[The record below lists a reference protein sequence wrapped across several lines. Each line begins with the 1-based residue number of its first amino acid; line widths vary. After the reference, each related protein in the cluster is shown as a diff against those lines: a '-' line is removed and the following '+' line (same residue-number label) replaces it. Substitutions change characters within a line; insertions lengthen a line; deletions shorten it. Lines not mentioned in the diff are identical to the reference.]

1 MDDEPIPSY
10 RVEHDGAD
18 PSSERG
24 RAVFA
29 SLFEE
34 RPEPAA
40 IRTFPTALDAGTR
53 LATHRHTAGVAAT
66 IVRGAITF
74 VFGADGNDRVELG
87 PGDTVWIR
95 AGVMHDEEISETE
108 GAEMI
113 VAHIEPF
120 ETIQP

>member
-1 MDDEPIPSY
+1 MDDQPIPSY

-18 PSSERG
+18 PTSDRG

-34 RPEPAA
+34 RPDPAA
-40 IRTFPTALDAGTR
+40 IQTFATTLEAGTH
-53 LATHRHTAGVAAT
+53 LTTHRHPAGVAAT

-95 AGVMHDEEISETE
+95 AGVMHDEETSDTE
-108 GAEMI
+108 GVEMI
-113 VAHIEPF
+113 VAHVEPF
-120 ETIQP
+120 ETIEP